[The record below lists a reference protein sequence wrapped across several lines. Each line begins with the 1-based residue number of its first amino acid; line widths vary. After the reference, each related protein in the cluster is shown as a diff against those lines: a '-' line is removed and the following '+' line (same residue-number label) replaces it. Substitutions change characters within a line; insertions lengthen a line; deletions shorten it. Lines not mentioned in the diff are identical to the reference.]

1 MRIDRLRVLC
11 RDADA
16 RRAHLRLTAR
26 LDSDA
31 QRPIMIRTMV
41 DGHPH
46 AETNQVVASG
56 QNDLEWSIDLTDPA
70 LWWPRSLGPQPL
82 TMVSVE
88 VFVDDE
94 LSDRRQRRTGLRQVS
109 WDDWVC
115 SVNGERLFL
124 KGANLLPTSSDFAG
138 ARPDA

>member
-1 MRIDRLRVLC
+1 
-11 RDADA
+11 
-16 RRAHLRLTAR
+16 
-26 LDSDA
+26 
-31 QRPIMIRTMV
+31 MI

-46 AETNQVVASG
+46 AETTQVVASG

-70 LWWPRSLGPQPL
+70 LWWPRSLGAQPL
-82 TMVSVE
+82 STVSVE
-88 VFVDDE
+88 LFVDDE

-124 KGANLLPTSSDFAG
+124 KGANLLPTSSDLAD
-138 ARPDA
+138 ARPVT